1 MSNQNTHHGLAD
13 LGLGA
18 PIGGGSTTSH
28 STNTYNTSSTSAG
41 APVSGLTGGH
51 HHHEH
56 DASHQHSHD
65 PSHVHDA
72 NCGHDS
78 SYNASGATR
87 NTTSGDQGIGRG
99 HGGTTAFESDPSR
112 VGEGRSST
120 GEHRSVTDKL
130 TGREH
135 GQHGVSGSGAATAA
149 GLTGAGHDL
158 THQHHHTT
166 SGSGV
171 GADLRDKEAGIKAGL
186 GAGHHDQS
194 SSGLTSGSGLTGSHE
209 HHQHGSSGLTSGSGL
224 TGSRD
229 HHHSG
234 AAAGVGAAA
243 AAAGAAGVGLTGRQA
258 THIDRDGV
266 IADSVT
272 GQTHFVEG
280 QSTSGV
286 TSGVGHSTSGVGHSS
301 TGLGAGAGAVGAG
314 ATGAGLASHGQH
326 GQGLTGQQQGLSSHS
341 GERSEG
347 PLSGLKQELKEH
359 QCKSS
364 PLASLFCVSS
374 S

>member
-41 APVSGLTGGH
+41 APVSSGLGH
-51 HHHEH
+51 H
-56 DASHQHSHD
+56 DASHVHD
-65 PSHVHDA
+65 ANCGHNSSSSGLLSGSRSNDYDASHVHDA

-78 SYNASGATR
+78 SYGASGQTR

-99 HGGTTAFESDPSR
+99 HGGTTAFEADPSK
-112 VGEGRSST
+112 VGENRSST

-135 GQHGVSGSGAATAA
+135 GQHGLSGSGAAVAT
-149 GLTGAGHDL
+149 GFTGAGHDL
-158 THQHHHTT
+158 THQHHHNT

-171 GADLRDKEAGIKAGL
+171 GSDLRDREAGIKAGL

-224 TGSRD
+224 TGSSHE
-229 HHHSG
+229 HHHHAG
-234 AAAGVGAAA
+234 AAAGVG
-243 AAAGAAGVGLTGRQA
+243 AAAGAAGVGLTGRQ
-258 THIDRDGV
+258 GMFPFPP
-266 IADSVT
+266 SYL
-272 GQTHFVEG
+272 
-280 QSTSGV
+280 S
-286 TSGVGHSTSGVGHSS
+286 
-301 TGLGAGAGAVGAG
+301 AGY
-314 ATGAGLASHGQH
+314 
-326 GQGLTGQQQGLSSHS
+326 
-341 GERSEG
+341 
-347 PLSGLKQELKEH
+347 
-359 QCKSS
+359 
-364 PLASLFCVSS
+364 
-374 S
+374 